1 MTAPDLRPTATT
13 DSAAPMETGPDHQ
26 LEHQIGGEVVARLF
40 DNDGKMV
47 AEFDHAQGCFTDEP
61 LAKVLPAGGP
71 LQPRRDF
78 PEWEC
83 SGCGLRSTRP
93 ALQQCLHGHNN
104 CPMVARP

>member
-13 DSAAPMETGPDHQ
+13 DSAAPMETGPEHQ
-26 LEHQIGGEVVARLF
+26 LEHLFAQKRDQIVESFALSPALLNPSG
-40 DNDGKMV
+40 
-47 AEFDHAQGCFTDEP
+47 DEP

-83 SGCGLRSTRP
+83 SGCGLRSTTPSLAR
-93 ALQQCLHGHNN
+93 CLHGHNN